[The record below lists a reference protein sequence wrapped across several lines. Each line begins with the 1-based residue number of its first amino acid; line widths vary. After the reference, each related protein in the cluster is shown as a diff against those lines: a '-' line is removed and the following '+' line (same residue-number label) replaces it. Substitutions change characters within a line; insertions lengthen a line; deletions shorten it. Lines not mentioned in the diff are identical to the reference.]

1 MWILFVWLGSSYQVG
16 MFDAKQPALISMTQE
31 FNSESACRSAFAEI
45 KKLNSGELVLR
56 GVCAPKG
63 DAQ

>member
-1 MWILFVWLGSSYQVG
+1 MWILFVWMVSSYSAG
-16 MFDAKQPALISMTQE
+16 MFDAQQPALTSMSQE

-56 GVCAPKG
+56 GVCTPKG
-63 DAQ
+63 DGQ